1 MTKIKYS
8 LTLLLLISTLSSF
21 SQTLI
26 DIAKKGSEQGTKVP
40 TDSPAAYAAAV
51 LLADKAI
58 EKLNSGDSKEADRLI
73 QKSINTYPTVS
84 VFGYC
89 NALAKL
95 SDIVGANL
103 IADKVINK
111 VKTLGTPIYMF
122 YKQVISASVQDGI
135 VTKSIPHEIANERA
149 LFFIFLEET
158 YKMNKVFGEQSRIIK
173 SLQALNA
180 VNLTPL
186 VDANGIDQGYE
197 SKMGYAID
205 EATRSGNYEKA
216 LALIAIKKGKYYDKD
231 SRTSFIMNV
240 HEDAEDFVKL
250 IEISKKYGN
259 KLLKAEGLFKGYALM
274 GNDQLAMLNYEKM
287 MDFQKEENTSF
298 FYLALVSILKKEYQT
313 AITQLDQ
320 CVTLRAKAI
329 TDYRIAIDKWKIDKA
344 YGDAYA
350 GLKEYEKAKN
360 YYNISLLTNPSYKPA
375 IKALENLGLQYQQ
388 EVVADKIAPTI
399 IITEPAPN
407 RGLEIISAGN
417 DILVKGTAVDPSGLK
432 SVTINGQAVYVQ
444 LDGNF
449 WGNVAL
455 KVGTNKII
463 VIATD
468 GAGNTSEHTFEI
480 EKKMAVA
487 KSDIVPATTKEGK
500 NYCLLIGAQNYED
513 LNIPS
518 LENPIQDAVKLK
530 LILKKDYDFEDGN
543 VFNLF
548 NPSANDVKRQLLE
561 LTNVIQPEDNLLI
574 FYAGHGIWVEKEK
587 KGYWLLVDAKRNDSN
602 TWLQNKD
609 VLNLIAKLP
618 SRHTLLITDACFSGG
633 VFKTRSIGKNAPAAL
648 KTMNEKISRV
658 AITSGND
665 TEVPDESVFMKYL
678 VKALT
683 DNKEKY
689 LTAQKMF
696 INQIMEAVMTETKTE
711 PRYGT
716 LELAGHVG
724 GDYIFAKK

>member
-1 MTKIKYS
+1 MNKIKYS
-8 LTLLLLISTLSSF
+8 LTILLLISTLNAF
-21 SQTLI
+21 SQNLFDLVT
-26 DIAKKGSEQGTKVP
+26 KVSGQGTKAPTNSP
-40 TDSPAAYAAAV
+40 TDYTAAV
-51 LLADKAI
+51 LLADKAL
-58 EKLNSGDSKEADRLI
+58 EKLNSGESKEADRLI
-73 QKSINTYPTVS
+73 QESINTYPTVS

-95 SDIVGANL
+95 SDITGANL
-103 IADKVINK
+103 IADKATNK
-111 VKTLGTPIYMF
+111 VKTLGTPIYMVYSQPF
-122 YKQVISASVQDGI
+122 TASIQY
-135 VTKSIPHEIANERA
+135 EIANERA
-149 LFFIFLEET
+149 IFIFLEET
-158 YKMNKVFGEQSRIIK
+158 YIMNKGFGEQSRIIK

-180 VNLTPL
+180 VDLAPL
-186 VDANGIDQGYE
+186 VGANGIDQGKE
-197 SKMGYAID
+197 SKTWYAID

-216 LALIAIKKGKYYDKD
+216 LALIAVKKGKYYDKSLRMHD
-231 SRTSFIMNV
+231 IMIV

-250 IEISKKYGN
+250 IETSNKNGN
-259 KLLKAEGLFKGYALM
+259 KLMKAEGLFKGYSLM

-287 MDFQKEENTSF
+287 MDFQKEENTSI
-298 FYLALVSILKKEYQT
+298 FYLALVSILKKEYRT
-313 AITQLDQ
+313 AITQLDE

-329 TDYRIAIDKWKIDKA
+329 TGSRTAIDKWKIDKA

-360 YYNISLLTNPSYKPA
+360 YYSISVLTNPGYKPA
-375 IKALENLGLQYQQ
+375 VKALENLGLQYQQ
-388 EVVADKIAPTI
+388 EVVTDKTAPTI
-399 IITEPAPN
+399 LITEPATN
-407 RGLEIISAGN
+407 RGLEIVSADN

-432 SVTINGQAVYVQ
+432 SVTVNGKSVYAQ

-455 KVGTNKII
+455 KAGVNKII

-468 GAGNTSEHTFEI
+468 GAGNTSEHTFDI
-480 EKKMAVA
+480 EKKSAVA
-487 KSDIVPATTKEGK
+487 NSAIVPVVVKEGK

-513 LNIPS
+513 INIPS
-518 LENPIQDAVKLK
+518 LENPIQDAVRLK
-530 LILKKDYDFEDGN
+530 LILKKDYDFEESN
-543 VFNLF
+543 IFNLF
-548 NPSANDVKRQLLE
+548 NPNANDVKRQLLE

-587 KGYWLLVDAKRNDSN
+587 KGYWLLVDAKRNDST

-633 VFKTRSIGKNAPAAL
+633 VFKTRSIGKDAPAAL
-648 KTMNEKISRV
+648 KTIDEKISRV

-683 DNKEKY
+683 ENKEKY

-716 LELAGHVG
+716 LESAGHVG
-724 GDYIFAKK
+724 GDFIFSKK